1 MIESF
6 NGIEPVLGAGAWVHA
21 LAFVNGEVRL
31 GKRVGVFPTAV
42 IRGDCAPVV
51 IGDDTNVQDG
61 ALLHTTHGSRFFAQ
75 QPLTIG
81 ARVTIGHGA
90 ILHGCT
96 VGNEVLVGMGSTV
109 LDGAVVEDRVLIGAG
124 SLVPPGKRLE
134 SGFLYL
140 GRPVQ
145 KVRPLTAEEIAFF
158 NYSAENYVRLGRGY
172 KT

>member
-6 NGIEPVLGAGAWVHA
+6 NGIEPVHGAGAWVHA

-75 QPLTIG
+75 QPGDAAGLFPDV
-81 ARVTIGHGA
+81 RVAAAQGIEDHRRGDTLQLGQG
-90 ILHGCT
+90 
-96 VGNEVLVGMGSTV
+96 
-109 LDGAVVEDRVLIGAG
+109 GAVA
-124 SLVPPGKRLE
+124 
-134 SGFLYL
+134 F
-140 GRPVQ
+140 PV
-145 KVRPLTAEEIAFF
+145 
-158 NYSAENYVRLGRGY
+158 GDD
-172 KT
+172 